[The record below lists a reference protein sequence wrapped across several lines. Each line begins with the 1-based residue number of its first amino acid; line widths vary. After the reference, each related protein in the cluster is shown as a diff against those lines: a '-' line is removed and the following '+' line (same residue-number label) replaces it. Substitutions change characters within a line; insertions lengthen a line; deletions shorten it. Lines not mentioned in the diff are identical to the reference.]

1 MKTEMGVVV
10 IFIITPSDNWL
21 DCIFLQLLPPT
32 PGAPEKQ
39 LQTVLEIL
47 LRIQIRKSRFHP
59 SSCGTSGCFGQ
70 DPVHHPLLVFVSADM
85 FCLGLWSS
93 VDGNSQP
100 RGVWG
105 GLPGSNGEG
114 KIGQGWVPGSPPPP
128 CLSQ

>member
-47 LRIQIRKSRFHP
+47 RGYKSGNLDSTPAPAGLLGASDKILFITLSWSASRLTC
-59 SSCGTSGCFGQ
+59 SVLVSGA
-70 DPVHHPLLVFVSADM
+70 L
-85 FCLGLWSS
+85 
-93 VDGNSQP
+93 
-100 RGVWG
+100 
-105 GLPGSNGEG
+105 
-114 KIGQGWVPGSPPPP
+114 
-128 CLSQ
+128 